1 MEQQFN
7 ELLEQIRAACSGR
20 GDSTAEKVV
29 EFIRQFTAEYAE
41 ALGVSQFDV
50 LVATEKARDYSAA
63 NYYQELRFP
72 KLGEV
77 SVYATRDE
85 FLAAIPSRQF
95 RCPSCK
101 GVSTDPERCNSGAI
115 AGGVIGS
122 PGKVCNWASF
132 GLFRTMGEGL
142 RVVIKDTFLSAPVVH
157 EIFMPLEL
165 EKPKEPAQ

>member
-7 ELLEQIRAACSGR
+7 ELLEQIRAACSGH

-41 ALGVSQFDV
+41 ALSLSQFDV
-50 LVATEKARDYSAA
+50 LVAVEKARDHSAA
-63 NYYQELRFP
+63 NYYQEAHFP
-72 KLGEV
+72 KLAEV

-85 FLAAIPSRQF
+85 FLAAIPSRKF
-95 RCPSCK
+95 RCPCCK
-101 GVSTDPERCNSGAI
+101 GESTDPNRCNSGVVTS
-115 AGGVIGS
+115 AGNA
-122 PGKVCNWASF
+122 CNWASF

-165 EKPKEPAQ
+165 EQPKPEACDEEA